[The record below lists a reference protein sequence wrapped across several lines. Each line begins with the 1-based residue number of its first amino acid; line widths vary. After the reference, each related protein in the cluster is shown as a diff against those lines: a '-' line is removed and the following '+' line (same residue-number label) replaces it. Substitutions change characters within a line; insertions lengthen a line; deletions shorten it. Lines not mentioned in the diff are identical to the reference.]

1 MTLMSRVA
9 PPSGQA
15 PPVAVEL
22 PSGEV
27 LDLEHLAALV
37 SDRYEAEFPDELARY
52 GPAGRLW
59 CLHDNQHLLNW
70 AAWELGGHVVLREQV
85 AWLAGVLAARDYPL
99 DRLARDLDICAEVV
113 AAEVDGGAE
122 MAALLADAAVSV
134 RVRG

>member
-1 MTLMSRVA
+1 MSTRFPE

-15 PPVAVEL
+15 PPVRVEL
-22 PSGEV
+22 PSGEA
-27 LDLEHLAALV
+27 LDLALLAAEV
-37 SDRYEAEFPDELARY
+37 CARYEAEYPDEQQRY
-52 GPAGRLW
+52 GEAGHLW

-70 AAWELGGHVVLREQV
+70 AAWELGEHVVLREQV

-113 AAEVDGGAE
+113 SAQVDGGAE

-134 RVRG
+134 RERG